1 MPRERA
7 RVAVSARFRRDL
19 RKADPRIRDAASGAL
34 GHLVENRHHPGL
46 NLEKIRD
53 EVWSIRVTR
62 NFRIFLRRTTDAV
75 GELFI
80 ASRLENHDIY
90 KRHKRR

>member
-1 MPRERA
+1 MPSEGA
-7 RVAVSARFRRDL
+7 RVALSARFKRDL
-19 RKADPRIRDAASGAL
+19 RKAAPRIRDEAAEAL
-34 GHLVENRHHPGL
+34 GRLVENRHYPGL
-46 NLEKIRD
+46 NLERIRD

-62 NFRIFLRRTTDAV
+62 NFRIFLRRTTDAE

-80 ASRLENHDIY
+80 ASRLETHDIY